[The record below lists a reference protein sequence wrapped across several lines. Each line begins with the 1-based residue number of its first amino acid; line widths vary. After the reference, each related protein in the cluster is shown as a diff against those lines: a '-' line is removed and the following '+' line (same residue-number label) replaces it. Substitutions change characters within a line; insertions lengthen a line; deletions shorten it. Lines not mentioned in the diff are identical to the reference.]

1 MNFRVRI
8 SFTLFIGPFIVL
20 GSLIIVTRGQ
30 GVELDLSRIQPS
42 IKWSAVATFMLLGF
56 VAGGIEVQTWNQIN
70 RWRECIGKLV
80 SGQRIGQ
87 DGLNEY
93 LKDTVLTRR
102 VVWYY
107 GAVFSLIVLAFY
119 ATASI
124 AAQVIR

>member
-1 MNFRVRI
+1 
-8 SFTLFIGPFIVL
+8 
-20 GSLIIVTRGQ
+20 
-30 GVELDLSRIQPS
+30 
-42 IKWSAVATFMLLGF
+42 
-56 VAGGIEVQTWNQIN
+56 
-70 RWRECIGKLV
+70 V